1 MDQAGQVAKQETK
14 KMTYVAILTL
24 VVVAAYGAG
33 ALYSLFYEGVT
44 FKEFS
49 ATMGPLAGMMLGYWV
64 RDTQTQQLTN

>member
-1 MDQAGQVAKQETK
+1 MDQEQVAKQETK

-24 VVVAAYGAG
+24 VVVAIYGVG
-33 ALYSLFYEGVT
+33 ALYSLIYEGVT

-49 ATMGPLAGMMLGYWV
+49 ATMGPLAGLMVGYWV